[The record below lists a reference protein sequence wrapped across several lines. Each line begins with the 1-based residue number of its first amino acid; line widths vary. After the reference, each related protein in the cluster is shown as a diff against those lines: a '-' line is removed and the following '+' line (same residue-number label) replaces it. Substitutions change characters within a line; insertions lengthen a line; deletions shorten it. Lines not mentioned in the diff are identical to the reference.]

1 MNYLKLVQKWA
12 VNLTESLLSL
22 IILFVLVELLL
33 GQPNIP
39 FIGNLNLVAILSNV
53 LNNIATSGAAGIVFV
68 WVLYS
73 IYSIPALRLY
83 KV

>member
-68 WVLYS
+68 LVLYS
-73 IYSIPALRLY
+73 IYS
-83 KV
+83 KKN

>member
-73 IYSIPALRLY
+73 IYSQ
-83 KV
+83 KN

>member
-33 GQPNIP
+33 GQTNIP

-73 IYSIPALRLY
+73 IYS
-83 KV
+83 KKN

>member
-73 IYSIPALRLY
+73 IYSKKKLN
-83 KV
+83 

>member
-39 FIGNLNLVAILSNV
+39 LLEI
-53 LNNIATSGAAGIVFV
+53 
-68 WVLYS
+68 
-73 IYSIPALRLY
+73 
-83 KV
+83 

>member
-68 WVLYS
+68 WALYS
-73 IYSIPALRLY
+73 IYS
-83 KV
+83 KKN